1 MAEQIK
7 KFRIKNNNLP
17 SMLVDKQGYAARYRI
32 VSEDKNRYSH
42 WSSVNIIQPGY
53 TFVSGNITFN
63 KNGSIANF
71 AWDAVDINI
80 GANHIRQAHEYDIW
94 IRWDRSDSGD
104 WIYKQR
110 IDGTTVSFPIPT
122 TYTINGV
129 VQASEPNRA
138 SIEIYLKG
146 TPITRDSNFLLVY
159 EDGPHT
165 I

>member
-1 MAEQIK
+1 MAEQVK
-7 KFRIKNNNLP
+7 KFRIKNNALP
-17 SMLVDKQGYAARYRI
+17 PILVDKQGYAARYRV

-42 WSSVNIIQPGY
+42 WSPVNIIQPEY
-53 TFVSGNITFN
+53 TLVPGNIIFN

-71 AWDAVDINI
+71 AWDSVDINI
-80 GANHIRQAHEYDIW
+80 GANHIRQAKEYDIW
-94 IRWDRSDSGD
+94 IKWDRSDNGD

-110 IDGTTVSFPIPT
+110 IEGTTVSFPIPT

-129 VQASEPNRA
+129 IQESQPNKA
-138 SIEIYLKG
+138 SIEIYLIG
-146 TPITRDSNFLLVY
+146 TPVTRDSDFLLVY